1 MGVSYMISGNSTRR
15 MRQPAIRIFA
25 HEYSEASLIEEGQG
39 EYDPSFVITK
49 LGARV
54 NRVMVCGVIDRLQRS
69 ESDNGPNYSGQIRD
83 PTGSHFFSVA
93 SFQPELHADIE
104 ELLVRYES
112 GDRFLMTIV
121 GRSRWFESEEGGVFT
136 SLRVEELALAS
147 QEIYKFWLVDTADST
162 LRRIDYYSKSQDC
175 ELELTSYLN
184 AGVPKDLAS
193 GIIASRSHYSAFDT
207 EIYRV
212 GVLQAISLATDR
224 VGSVEVQSQKIG
236 EFKEVREEG
245 NQEAREDLQPRNII
259 IQFLE
264 SQEDAFVDY
273 DSIVSE
279 CSRRGISREDAE
291 DAIEYLRETSGE
303 IIEPKFGFYKL
314 I

>member
-1 MGVSYMISGNSTRR
+1 MESDIMISENSSRR
-15 MRQPAIRIFA
+15 IRQPAIRIFA
-25 HEYSEASLIEEGQG
+25 QEYSEASLIEEGQG

-54 NRVMVCGVIDRLQRS
+54 NRAIVCGVIDRLQRS

-121 GRSRWFESEEGGVFT
+121 GRARWFESDEGGVFT
-136 SLRVEELALAS
+136 SLRVEEFALIS
-147 QEIYKFWLVDTADST
+147 QEIYKLWLADTADST
-162 LRRIDYYSKSQDC
+162 MRRIDSYAKSQDY
-175 ELELTSYLN
+175 EVEVSSYLN
-184 AGVPKDLAS
+184 AGIHRDLAS
-193 GIIASRSHYSAFDT
+193 GIISSRGHYSSFDT

-212 GVLQAISLATDR
+212 GVLQALSLATER
-224 VGSVEVQSQKIG
+224 GSSIDNESEKEEDLDNGNEEESQ
-236 EFKEVREEG
+236 G
-245 NQEAREDLQPRNII
+245 NLQPREVIL
-259 IQFLE
+259 QFLE
-264 SQEDAFVDY
+264 TRKGDFVDY

-279 CSRRGISREDAE
+279 CSRLGISREEAE

-303 IIEPKFGFYKL
+303 IIEPKFGFYRL